1 MPKLK
6 IVPPSDLNVP
16 DLAPNLGEFG
26 IRFLAEGDSWFT
38 IGALNPLKNSNL
50 LFEMRFAQSA
60 VAINCATP
68 GDTLQRMAQT
78 GSDPVFVDLL
88 LGKRRR
94 PWDAL
99 LLSCGGNDLIDALA
113 VRGAGIPLRLRL
125 LREAAEWGDATMGA
139 ARYLSDEGWQT
150 FSDYLKA
157 NLDHIVGLRDQAASQ
172 SRGVP
177 IFLHGYAVPMPRPAP
192 AELGIGPWL
201 LPSVQ
206 AYAIPEADYGAVASL
221 LIGRLAALLASC
233 AADAARFPNLHFF
246 DTTAIA
252 IAAAAPGS
260 TGESGDWVN
269 EIHLNR
275 DGCARL
281 AVPWAKAIE
290 AVIVAQRGG

>member
-6 IVPPSDLNVP
+6 IHPPSDLNTP

-38 IGALNPLKNSNL
+38 IGALNPVKNSNL

-78 GSDPVFVDLL
+78 SSDPVFVDLL
-88 LGKRRR
+88 VGRRR
-94 PWDAL
+94 RAWDGI

-113 VRGAGIPLRLRL
+113 VRGAGIPLHLRL
-125 LREAAEWGDATMGA
+125 LREADEWGDPAQGA
-139 ARYLSDEGWQT
+139 ARYLSDAGWQT
-150 FSDYLKA
+150 FSTYLKA
-157 NLDHIVGLRDQAASQ
+157 NLDHIVALRDAAPSQ
-172 SRGVP
+172 SKGAPV
-177 IFLHGYAVPMPRPAP
+177 FLHGYAVPTPRPAP

-206 AYAIPEADYGAVASL
+206 AYGIPELDYEAVAAL

-233 AADAARFPNLHFF
+233 AADAARYPNLHFF

-252 IAAAAPGS
+252 VMPAAKGS
-260 TGESGDWVN
+260 AGVSGDWVN
-269 EIHLNR
+269 EIHLTR
-275 DGCARL
+275 SGCEKL
-281 AVPWAKAIE
+281 AVPWAAAIE
-290 AVIVAQRGG
+290 KVIVDQRG